1 MNGEKLLEVL
11 NDADPAFVEAA
22 ERAQA
27 SKRKARPYRVAA
39 VCAAAFLAVS
49 GITAAVWYQ
58 NKVQQPKFIVRR
70 IPSPTDQQADE
81 CMPLEKPH
89 WEDMGNYQRYAELSF
104 EDNTYTTALIA
115 VHEADIGELL
125 GTAEVTGQ
133 DIYYTGEIHTDTVS
147 VYAINGISTEA
158 AVCIRFHEDDEY
170 PYAYCNGWY
179 TPETLGAFL
188 DGLDLAARLETD
200 LVYDPRDPKQT
211 IVYEDVPTERI
222 FEALLSARETPN
234 EPDVPVGGT
243 VLEISASLNVLGCHN
258 HVIALTEDGYLWTNL
273 LESGKYFHIG
283 EETVAAFVRE
293 VTEQHQGYIYEYL
306 TLTGEPD
313 GEPE

>member
-1 MNGEKLLEVL
+1 MENIVVNLENVRTRI
-11 NDADPAFVEAA
+11 VEAA
-22 ERAQA
+22 ERVQA
-27 SKRKARPYRVAA
+27 PKRKNRPYRIAA
-39 VCAAAFLAVS
+39 VCAAALLAVS
-49 GITAAVWYQ
+49 GITAAIWYQ
-58 NKVQQPKFIVRR
+58 NKAQQPKYIVRR

-89 WEDMGNYQRYAELSF
+89 WEDMGDYQRYAELSF
-104 EDNTYTTALIA
+104 EDITYTTALIA

-133 DIYYTGEIHTDTVS
+133 DIYYTGELHTDTVS

-170 PYAYCNGWY
+170 PYAYRNGWY

-188 DGLDLAARLETD
+188 DDLDLVSRLETG
-200 LVYDPRDPKQT
+200 LVYDPRDPEQT

-222 FEALLSARETPN
+222 IELLLSARDTPN
-234 EPDVPVGGT
+234 EPDVPVDGT
-243 VLEISASLNVLGCHN
+243 ILEISASLNVLGCHN
-258 HVIALTEDGYLWTNL
+258 HVIALTEDGYLWTNI

-283 EETVAAFVRE
+283 EEAVSAFVRE
-293 VTEQHQGYIYEYL
+293 VTEQHQGYIYQYL
-306 TLTGEPD
+306 TLTGELD